1 MKLPFKYIAILV
13 IVSLA
18 GIFAY
23 QAYWLTGLYHTMH
36 SEMERDITEAMRMSD
51 YNEMMIRVD
60 KMKQDDINHGEVS
73 VSAGYSDD
81 GKSFVRSSTT
91 ISREDSLDNTTLHET
106 FMPKGDSVYVTHPND
121 STRVEVSVSVR
132 KNVPLLTKEDSVLF
146 IDQHRETDKVR
157 WMSADSARERL
168 EEAVRDSDS
177 SPQSALSAK
186 GGLDVILRDQNSM
199 LELATYF
206 QRGLHSGLDI
216 ISDPDVLLYDS
227 LLTSFLHDRNIN
239 LPHRLLHL
247 HKGSKWDSTILYI
260 DTLVNI
266 GTPGYVPTSKA
277 VEYNYSFDINTS
289 QSYRLIM
296 EPAGTLVLRQMSGIL
311 TTSFVILIVLAFSF
325 WFLIRTI
332 LKQKTLEEMKSDFTN
347 NITHELKTPIAVAYA
362 ANDALLNFNQAE
374 EKAQRDKYLRIC
386 QEQLQRLSGLVEQIL
401 SMSMER
407 RRTFRLHPE
416 EFAIRDILETL
427 IEQHKLKAESSVH
440 ISVDIEPEDLSVLA
454 DRTHFSNIIS
464 NLIDNAIKY
473 SHGEAEV
480 TIHCRKVTVEGQNEQ
495 TEISV
500 SDHGIGIAPEKQKH
514 IFDKF
519 YRVPTGNLHDVKG
532 YGLGLFYVKTMIEK
546 HGGSVSVKSEL
557 GKGSTFTIRI

>member
-106 FMPKGDSVYVTHPND
+106 FMPKGDSVYVTHD
-121 STRVEVSVSVR
+121 STRVEVSVR

-168 EEAVRDSDS
+168 EEAVKDSDS

-199 LELATYF
+199 LELATYL

-216 ISDPDVLLYDS
+216 ISDPDVVLYDS

-277 VEYNYSFDINTS
+277 VEYNYSFDINTN

-296 EPAGTLVLRQMSGIL
+296 EPAGMLVLRQMSGIL

-480 TIHCRKVTVEGQNEQ
+480 TIHCRKMAVEGQNEQ

>member
-121 STRVEVSVSVR
+121 STRVEVSVR
-132 KNVPLLTKEDSVLF
+132 KNVPLITKADSVLF

-168 EEAVRDSDS
+168 EEAVKDSDS

-325 WFLIRTI
+325 WCLIRTI
-332 LKQKTLEEMKSDFTN
+332 LTLEEMKSDFTN

-480 TIHCRKVTVEGQNEQ
+480 AIHCRKVTVEGQNEQ

>member
-121 STRVEVSVSVR
+121 STRVEVS
-132 KNVPLLTKEDSVLF
+132 
-146 IDQHRETDKVR
+146 
-157 WMSADSARERL
+157 
-168 EEAVRDSDS
+168 VRDSDS

-332 LKQKTLEEMKSDFTN
+332 LKQKTLEEMKKRN
-347 NITHELKTPIAVAYA
+347 
-362 ANDALLNFNQAE
+362 E
-374 EKAQRDKYLRIC
+374 EKAKILYDFLDSSKLFHGTVVPKDRSLMNVPFVTGDK
-386 QEQLQRLSGLVEQIL
+386 EMDAKFVAEAAKAGLVNL
-401 SMSMER
+401 KGH
-407 RRTFRLHPE
+407 RTVGGMRASIYNAMPKEGVEKLVEFMKKFE
-416 EFAIRDILETL
+416 EE
-427 IEQHKLKAESSVH
+427 
-440 ISVDIEPEDLSVLA
+440 
-454 DRTHFSNIIS
+454 
-464 NLIDNAIKY
+464 NA
-473 SHGEAEV
+473 
-480 TIHCRKVTVEGQNEQ
+480 
-495 TEISV
+495 
-500 SDHGIGIAPEKQKH
+500 
-514 IFDKF
+514 
-519 YRVPTGNLHDVKG
+519 
-532 YGLGLFYVKTMIEK
+532 
-546 HGGSVSVKSEL
+546 
-557 GKGSTFTIRI
+557 

>member
-121 STRVEVSVSVR
+121 STRVEVSV
-132 KNVPLLTKEDSVLF
+132 
-146 IDQHRETDKVR
+146 
-157 WMSADSARERL
+157 
-168 EEAVRDSDS
+168 RDSDS

-277 VEYNYSFDINTS
+277 VEYNYLNS
-289 QSYRLIM
+289 
-296 EPAGTLVLRQMSGIL
+296 ATLL
-311 TTSFVILIVLAFSF
+311 
-325 WFLIRTI
+325 
-332 LKQKTLEEMKSDFTN
+332 
-347 NITHELKTPIAVAYA
+347 
-362 ANDALLNFNQAE
+362 
-374 EKAQRDKYLRIC
+374 
-386 QEQLQRLSGLVEQIL
+386 
-401 SMSMER
+401 
-407 RRTFRLHPE
+407 
-416 EFAIRDILETL
+416 
-427 IEQHKLKAESSVH
+427 
-440 ISVDIEPEDLSVLA
+440 
-454 DRTHFSNIIS
+454 
-464 NLIDNAIKY
+464 
-473 SHGEAEV
+473 
-480 TIHCRKVTVEGQNEQ
+480 
-495 TEISV
+495 
-500 SDHGIGIAPEKQKH
+500 
-514 IFDKF
+514 
-519 YRVPTGNLHDVKG
+519 
-532 YGLGLFYVKTMIEK
+532 
-546 HGGSVSVKSEL
+546 
-557 GKGSTFTIRI
+557 

>member
-121 STRVEVSVSVR
+121 STRVEVSV
-132 KNVPLLTKEDSVLF
+132 
-146 IDQHRETDKVR
+146 
-157 WMSADSARERL
+157 
-168 EEAVRDSDS
+168 RDSDS

-216 ISDPDVLLYDS
+216 ISDPDVVLYDS

-277 VEYNYSFDINTS
+277 VEYNYSFDINTN

-296 EPAGTLVLRQMSGIL
+296 EPAGMLVLRQMSGIL
-311 TTSFVILIVLAFSF
+311 TTSFVILVPDTHHPETEDTGRDEERFHQQHHP
-325 WFLIRTI
+325 RTENPHRRSI
-332 LKQKTLEEMKSDFTN
+332 CR
-347 NITHELKTPIAVAYA
+347 
-362 ANDALLNFNQAE
+362 
-374 EKAQRDKYLRIC
+374 QRRSA
-386 QEQLQRLSGLVEQIL
+386 QLQPSG
-401 SMSMER
+401 
-407 RRTFRLHPE
+407 
-416 EFAIRDILETL
+416 
-427 IEQHKLKAESSVH
+427 
-440 ISVDIEPEDLSVLA
+440 
-454 DRTHFSNIIS
+454 
-464 NLIDNAIKY
+464 
-473 SHGEAEV
+473 
-480 TIHCRKVTVEGQNEQ
+480 
-495 TEISV
+495 
-500 SDHGIGIAPEKQKH
+500 
-514 IFDKF
+514 
-519 YRVPTGNLHDVKG
+519 
-532 YGLGLFYVKTMIEK
+532 
-546 HGGSVSVKSEL
+546 
-557 GKGSTFTIRI
+557 GKGPTRQIPAYLPGTASAPQWTG

>member
-121 STRVEVSVSVR
+121 STRVEVSVR

-168 EEAVRDSDS
+168 EEAVKDSDS

-199 LELATYF
+199 LELATYL

-216 ISDPDVLLYDS
+216 ISDPDVVLYDS

-277 VEYNYSFDINTS
+277 VEYNYSFDINTN

-296 EPAGTLVLRQMSGIL
+296 EPAGMLVLRQMSGIL

-374 EKAQRDKYLRIC
+374 EKAKRDKYLRIC

-480 TIHCRKVTVEGQNEQ
+480 AIHCRKVTVEGRMNRPKSPSA
-495 TEISV
+495 T
-500 SDHGIGIAPEKQKH
+500 
-514 IFDKF
+514 
-519 YRVPTGNLHDVKG
+519 T
-532 YGLGLFYVKTMIEK
+532 
-546 HGGSVSVKSEL
+546 VSVLLPRSR
-557 GKGSTFTIRI
+557 STSSTNSTAYPRVICTM

>member
-91 ISREDSLDNTTLHET
+91 ISREDSLDNATLHET

-121 STRVEVSVSVR
+121 STRVEVSVR

-168 EEAVRDSDS
+168 EEAVKDSDS

-216 ISDPDVLLYDS
+216 ISDPDVVLYDS

-277 VEYNYSFDINTS
+277 VEYNYSFDINTN

-296 EPAGTLVLRQMSGIL
+296 EPAGMLVLRQMSGIL

-332 LKQKTLEEMKSDFTN
+332 LKQKTQEEMKSDFTN

-464 NLIDNAIKY
+464 NLIDNAVKY
-473 SHGEAEV
+473 SKEEAELS
-480 TIHCRKVTVEGQNEQ
+480 ISCRQTGGTVTV
-495 TEISV
+495 SV
-500 SDHGIGIAPEKQKH
+500 TDRGIGIPLDKQKH

-519 YRVPTGNLHDVKG
+519 YRVPTGNLHNIKG
-532 YGLGLFYVKTMIEK
+532 YGLGLFYVKSMVEK
-546 HGGSVSVKSEL
+546 HGGTITVKSEPD
-557 GKGSTFTIRI
+557 KGSTFTITL

>member
-121 STRVEVSVSVR
+121 STRVEVSVR

-168 EEAVRDSDS
+168 EEAVKDSDS

-199 LELATYF
+199 LELATYL

-216 ISDPDVLLYDS
+216 ISDPDVVLYDS

-401 SMSMER
+401 SSS
-407 RRTFRLHPE
+407 
-416 EFAIRDILETL
+416 L
-427 IEQHKLKAESSVH
+427 IPAMIFGMGVAALCFYPITKKYNEQMQAE
-440 ISVDIEPEDLSVLA
+440 LA
-454 DRTHFSNIIS
+454 DRRSK
-464 NLIDNAIKY
+464 A
-473 SHGEAEV
+473 
-480 TIHCRKVTVEGQNEQ
+480 
-495 TEISV
+495 
-500 SDHGIGIAPEKQKH
+500 
-514 IFDKF
+514 
-519 YRVPTGNLHDVKG
+519 G
-532 YGLGLFYVKTMIEK
+532 Y
-546 HGGSVSVKSEL
+546 
-557 GKGSTFTIRI
+557 

>member
-121 STRVEVSVSVR
+121 STRVEVSV
-132 KNVPLLTKEDSVLF
+132 
-146 IDQHRETDKVR
+146 
-157 WMSADSARERL
+157 
-168 EEAVRDSDS
+168 RDSDS

-277 VEYNYSFDINTS
+277 VEYNYLKSATKLFSVLLASKRPLITELADKL
-289 QSYRLIM
+289 RLKY
-296 EPAGTLVLRQMSGIL
+296 PLLP
-311 TTSFVILIVLAFSF
+311 
-325 WFLIRTI
+325 TI
-332 LKQKTLEEMKSDFTN
+332 SPCPTMRLE
-347 NITHELKTPIAVAYA
+347 
-362 ANDALLNFNQAE
+362 
-374 EKAQRDKYLRIC
+374 
-386 QEQLQRLSGLVEQIL
+386 
-401 SMSMER
+401 
-407 RRTFRLHPE
+407 
-416 EFAIRDILETL
+416 AIRSI
-427 IEQHKLKAESSVH
+427 IPISCRRYPKSV
-440 ISVDIEPEDLSVLA
+440 
-454 DRTHFSNIIS
+454 
-464 NLIDNAIKY
+464 
-473 SHGEAEV
+473 
-480 TIHCRKVTVEGQNEQ
+480 
-495 TEISV
+495 
-500 SDHGIGIAPEKQKH
+500 
-514 IFDKF
+514 
-519 YRVPTGNLHDVKG
+519 
-532 YGLGLFYVKTMIEK
+532 
-546 HGGSVSVKSEL
+546 
-557 GKGSTFTIRI
+557 

>member
-91 ISREDSLDNTTLHET
+91 ISREDSLDNATLHET

-121 STRVEVSVSVR
+121 STRVEVSVR

-168 EEAVRDSDS
+168 EEAVKDSDR

-199 LELATYF
+199 LELATYL

-216 ISDPDVLLYDS
+216 ISDPDVVLYDS

-277 VEYNYSFDINTS
+277 VEYNYSFDINTN

-296 EPAGTLVLRQMSGIL
+296 EPAGMLVLRQMSGIL

-374 EKAQRDKYLRIC
+374 EKAKRDKYLRIC

-464 NLIDNAIKY
+464 NLIDNAVKY
-473 SHGEAEV
+473 SKEEAELS
-480 TIHCRKVTVEGQNEQ
+480 ISCRQTGGTVTV
-495 TEISV
+495 SV
-500 SDHGIGIAPEKQKH
+500 TDRGIGIPLDKQKH

-519 YRVPTGNLHDVKG
+519 YRVPTGNLHNIKG
-532 YGLGLFYVKTMIEK
+532 YGLGLFYVKSMVEK
-546 HGGSVSVKSEL
+546 HGGTITVKSEPD
-557 GKGSTFTIRI
+557 KGSTFTITL

>member
-121 STRVEVSVSVR
+121 STRVEVSVR

-168 EEAVRDSDS
+168 EEAVKDSDS

-199 LELATYF
+199 LELATYL

-216 ISDPDVLLYDS
+216 ISDPDVVLYDS

-277 VEYNYSFDINTS
+277 VEYNYSFDINTN

-296 EPAGTLVLRQMSGIL
+296 EPAGMLVLRQMSGIL

-374 EKAQRDKYLRIC
+374 EKAKRDKYLRIC

-464 NLIDNAIKY
+464 NLIDNAVKY
-473 SHGEAEV
+473 SKEEAELSISCRQTGGTV
-480 TIHCRKVTVEGQNEQ
+480 TISVT
-495 TEISV
+495 
-500 SDHGIGIAPEKQKH
+500 DRGIGIPLDKQKH

-519 YRVPTGNLHDVKG
+519 YRVPTGNLHNIKG
-532 YGLGLFYVKTMIEK
+532 YGLGLFYVKSMVEK
-546 HGGSVSVKSEL
+546 HGGTITVKSEPD
-557 GKGSTFTIRI
+557 KGSTFTITL

>member
-121 STRVEVSVSVR
+121 STRVEVSV
-132 KNVPLLTKEDSVLF
+132 K
-146 IDQHRETDKVR
+146 
-157 WMSADSARERL
+157 
-168 EEAVRDSDS
+168 DSDS

-186 GGLDVILRDQNSM
+186 EGLDVILRDQNSM
-199 LELATYF
+199 LELATYL

-216 ISDPDVLLYDS
+216 ISDPDVVLYDS

-277 VEYNYSFDINTS
+277 VEYNYSFDIKYKS
-289 QSYRLIM
+289 KLPSHH
-296 EPAGTLVLRQMSGIL
+296 GTGRHVGLATDVGHSHHIIRYSDRTRFLLLVPDTHHPETEDTGRDEERFHQQHHPRTKNPHRRSICRQRRS
-311 TTSFVILIVLAFSF
+311 A
-325 WFLIRTI
+325 
-332 LKQKTLEEMKSDFTN
+332 
-347 NITHELKTPIAVAYA
+347 
-362 ANDALLNFNQAE
+362 
-374 EKAQRDKYLRIC
+374 
-386 QEQLQRLSGLVEQIL
+386 QLQPSG
-401 SMSMER
+401 
-407 RRTFRLHPE
+407 
-416 EFAIRDILETL
+416 
-427 IEQHKLKAESSVH
+427 
-440 ISVDIEPEDLSVLA
+440 
-454 DRTHFSNIIS
+454 
-464 NLIDNAIKY
+464 
-473 SHGEAEV
+473 
-480 TIHCRKVTVEGQNEQ
+480 
-495 TEISV
+495 
-500 SDHGIGIAPEKQKH
+500 
-514 IFDKF
+514 
-519 YRVPTGNLHDVKG
+519 
-532 YGLGLFYVKTMIEK
+532 
-546 HGGSVSVKSEL
+546 
-557 GKGSTFTIRI
+557 GKGPARQIPAYLPGTASAPQWTG

>member
-91 ISREDSLDNTTLHET
+91 ISREDSLDNATLHET

-121 STRVEVSVSVR
+121 STRVEVSVR

-146 IDQHRETDKVR
+146 IDQYRETDKVR
-157 WMSADSARERL
+157 WMSADSAREPL

-186 GGLDVILRDQNSM
+186 ERLDVILRDQNSM

-216 ISDPDVLLYDS
+216 ISDPDVVLYDS

-277 VEYNYSFDINTS
+277 VEYNYSFDINTN

-296 EPAGTLVLRQMSGIL
+296 EPAGMIGLATDVGHSHHIIRYSDRTRFLLLVLDTHHPETEDTGRDEERFHQQHHPRTENPHRRSICRQRRS
-311 TTSFVILIVLAFSF
+311 A
-325 WFLIRTI
+325 
-332 LKQKTLEEMKSDFTN
+332 
-347 NITHELKTPIAVAYA
+347 
-362 ANDALLNFNQAE
+362 
-374 EKAQRDKYLRIC
+374 
-386 QEQLQRLSGLVEQIL
+386 QLQPSR
-401 SMSMER
+401 
-407 RRTFRLHPE
+407 
-416 EFAIRDILETL
+416 
-427 IEQHKLKAESSVH
+427 
-440 ISVDIEPEDLSVLA
+440 
-454 DRTHFSNIIS
+454 
-464 NLIDNAIKY
+464 
-473 SHGEAEV
+473 
-480 TIHCRKVTVEGQNEQ
+480 
-495 TEISV
+495 
-500 SDHGIGIAPEKQKH
+500 
-514 IFDKF
+514 
-519 YRVPTGNLHDVKG
+519 
-532 YGLGLFYVKTMIEK
+532 
-546 HGGSVSVKSEL
+546 
-557 GKGSTFTIRI
+557 GKGPTRQIPAYLPGTASAPQWTG

>member
-121 STRVEVSVSVR
+121 STRVEVSVR

-168 EEAVRDSDS
+168 EEAVKDSDS

-199 LELATYF
+199 LELATYL

-216 ISDPDVLLYDS
+216 ISDPDVVLYDS

-277 VEYNYSFDINTS
+277 VEYNYSFDINTN

-296 EPAGTLVLRQMSGIL
+296 EPAGMLVLRQMSGIL

-362 ANDALLNFNQAE
+362 ANAGKLLLTDYEVENLRTAYERTLKVGSSSQSKMSQQDYELYGTYIPFSMAICHTINHKSGVDHTTYAHTGAMVNLYARGQGA
-374 EKAQRDKYLRIC
+374 DK
-386 QEQLQRLSGLVEQIL
+386 
-401 SMSMER
+401 
-407 RRTFRLHPE
+407 FRGVYDNTE
-416 EFAIRDILETL
+416 IF
-427 IEQHKLKAESSVH
+427 HKLAE
-440 ISVDIEPEDLSVLA
+440 L
-454 DRTHFSNIIS
+454 T
-464 NLIDNAIKY
+464 
-473 SHGEAEV
+473 
-480 TIHCRKVTVEGQNEQ
+480 
-495 TEISV
+495 
-500 SDHGIGIAPEKQKH
+500 
-514 IFDKF
+514 
-519 YRVPTGNLHDVKG
+519 DVQ
-532 YGLGLFYVKTMIEK
+532 
-546 HGGSVSVKSEL
+546 
-557 GKGSTFTIRI
+557 

>member
-121 STRVEVSVSVR
+121 STRVEVSV
-132 KNVPLLTKEDSVLF
+132 
-146 IDQHRETDKVR
+146 
-157 WMSADSARERL
+157 
-168 EEAVRDSDS
+168 RDSDS

-216 ISDPDVLLYDS
+216 ISDPDVMLYDS

-374 EKAQRDKYLRIC
+374 EKAQCDKYLRIC

-532 YGLGLFYVKTMIEK
+532 YGLGLFYVKTMYNPQIQISAESETKRSIFREK
-546 HGGSVSVKSEL
+546 DKTKRSKKESAQHSKSRNKSFVMTSVSAL
-557 GKGSTFTIRI
+557 